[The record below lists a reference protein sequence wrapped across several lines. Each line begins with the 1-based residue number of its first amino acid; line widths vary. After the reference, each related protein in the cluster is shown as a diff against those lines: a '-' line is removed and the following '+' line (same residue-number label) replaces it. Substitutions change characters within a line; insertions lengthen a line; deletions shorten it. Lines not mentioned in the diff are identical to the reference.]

1 MKHRIRVLFAE
12 DHQLVREGLRS
23 LMRDEHDIEIVGE
36 AGDGLDA
43 VLMAESLRPDVV
55 LMDVGLP
62 GLNGIEAA
70 RRIRAARPEIPV
82 MFLSMHDDAQTV
94 DRALRAGARG
104 YVLKGMGVAHVCQAI
119 RTVHRGEI
127 YLSPQVSEC
136 VLQGYLSGPG
146 EEEEEAPLTS
156 REREV
161 LQLVAEGYTAPQIA
175 RKLELSPRTVENHRA
190 RIMDKLG
197 IGTIAGLVRYAI
209 HNGIIQ

>member
-136 VLQGYLSGPG
+136 VLQGYLSGSG